1 MIDKMV
7 LLLSLTWLA
16 HRPKLVVVC
25 FVTPHSPL
33 TSPIPPALVH
43 ITQYLYILRIK
54 YERKTK
60 GMTEVFGLDIFTT
73 QLEVTSSQDTL
84 TLTISIHGPRA
95 FSSVVEHW
103 IANPGVAGSIPA
115 AR

>member
-1 MIDKMV
+1 
-7 LLLSLTWLA
+7 
-16 HRPKLVVVC
+16 
-25 FVTPHSPL
+25 
-33 TSPIPPALVH
+33 
-43 ITQYLYILRIK
+43 
-54 YERKTK
+54 
-60 GMTEVFGLDIFTT
+60 MTEVFGLDIFIT
-73 QLEVTSSQDTL
+73 QLEVRSSQDTL